1 MSTYMN
7 YSFEVF
13 SPPENWHEVQQ
24 PAGGRDDDLVSTDY
38 YTHRF
43 TDHKT
48 PLSARFV
55 AAKGVSLQNE

>member
-1 MSTYMN
+1 MLNNQRVDVMTIQFSTG
-7 YSFEVF
+7 S
-13 SPPENWHEVQQ
+13 
-24 PAGGRDDDLVSTDY
+24 

-48 PLSARFV
+48 PLSARFS

>member
-1 MSTYMN
+1 MN

-48 PLSARFV
+48 PLSARFST
-55 AAKGVSLQNE
+55 AKGVSLQNE